1 MKFFAV
7 SKSMGSRRSKGNLKK
22 SFIKLRNVKKSR
34 VEPLVKTES
43 KVDEIDALFDS
54 LKTRKKAENVS
65 LTHVTTEQK
74 KKKQEPLVYSSKEE
88 ESSRGLIKSIYPKII
103 SPEAPLHRVDKES
116 GLPVYKAHLLKVGQG
131 GGTPDCPFDCSCCF

>member
-1 MKFFAV
+1 MGIFLFAGMETV
-7 SKSMGSRRSKGNLKK
+7 SSTL
-22 SFIKLRNVKKSR
+22 SFCVHHLIEHPDEQVKIQ
-34 VEPLVKTES
+34 
-43 KVDEIDALFDS
+43 DEIDALFDS